1 MSKWMWALAGYR
13 WVPQEREPGED
24 DEILHKALD
33 GNYGDDKVN
42 CKLHVSVPMTA
53 IRQRVPFQS
62 IDGPQESSRTVYRCS
77 VPGCPVVAF
86 DYDESR
92 VDSRYCNVCGE
103 RIEGR
108 ENITDRRCQ
117 KCLNA
122 KRRSR
127 DIPLTELLHATA

>member
-1 MSKWMWALAGYR
+1 M
-13 WVPQEREPGED
+13 
-24 DEILHKALD
+24 
-33 GNYGDDKVN
+33 N
-42 CKLHVSVPMTA
+42 CRVHLSVPMTA

-127 DIPLTELLHATA
+127 DIPLTELLKRDGVKLSRSMWKRRRRINREFVGATR

>member
-1 MSKWMWALAGYR
+1 M
-13 WVPQEREPGED
+13 
-24 DEILHKALD
+24 
-33 GNYGDDKVN
+33 N
-42 CKLHVSVPMTA
+42 CRLHVSVPMLA

-62 IDGPQESSRTVYRCS
+62 IDGPQESSRVVYRCT

-86 DYDESR
+86 EYEAAR

-103 RIEGR
+103 RIMNR

-127 DIPLTELLHATA
+127 DIPLAELLKRDGAKLSRAMWKRRRRINKAFVGAER